1 MHGLALTIAPI
12 FVIVVLGNMLRR
24 LGLPGDG
31 FWPLASRLGYW
42 VLIPSLLFY
51 KLSTADVQIDRMA
64 PFALG
69 LGGAFFLVGF
79 VVLAVSWGAGMP
91 APQRGSVLQGAV
103 RHNSFM
109 ALAVAETLYGA
120 EGLSMA
126 ALAAAVLA
134 LVTNVAIVPALRLLD
149 TRSGGAMM
157 GRQVLRDIA
166 CNPLILSIC
175 TGLAVNGLV
184 PGRIPVLHDATA
196 MLGAVALPL
205 MLLCVGAGLRLR
217 GLRAQLWPLALA
229 TLGRFVLFPLFVV
242 LIPTGLDSQT
252 LLILLMFAAVPTAP
266 SSTALAAE
274 TGGDVAL
281 MNAIVTFQ
289 TGLAFVTL
297 PLTLSLAASMLG

>member
-1 MHGLALTIAPI
+1 MQGLALTIAPI
-12 FVIVVLGNMLRR
+12 FVIVVLGNILRR
-24 LGLPGDG
+24 LGMPGDG

-175 TGLAVNGLV
+175 AGLAVNGLV

-205 MLLCVGAGLRLR
+205 RLD
-217 GLRAQLWPLALA
+217 APN
-229 TLGRFVLFPLFVV
+229 VV
-242 LIPTGLDSQT
+242 K
-252 LLILLMFAAVPTAP
+252 
-266 SSTALAAE
+266 TALIEDGPLPESALSARRRASSWAAI
-274 TGGDVAL
+274 AL
-281 MNAIVTFQ
+281 SAVCSGRPALKMMVPEMFSASGEGKKTNSTRPERARPMASTMTMATAMESVT
-289 TGLAFVTL
+289 
-297 PLTLSLAASMLG
+297 